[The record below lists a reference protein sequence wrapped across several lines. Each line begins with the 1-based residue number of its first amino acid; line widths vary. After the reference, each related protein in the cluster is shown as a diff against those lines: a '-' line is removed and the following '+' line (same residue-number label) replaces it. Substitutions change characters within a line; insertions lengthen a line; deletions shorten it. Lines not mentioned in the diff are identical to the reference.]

1 MSLEIKINEDIKK
14 AMIAKDSAK
23 LNALRAVKSAILL
36 AKTEKSGG
44 ENLTEETEIQLLQ
57 KLVKQ
62 RKDSYEIYM
71 QQQREDLA
79 TEEKIQMDAIS
90 TYLPAQMNDEEL
102 ENIIREIIQEVG
114 ASGPQDMGKVMG
126 VATKKLSGKAEG
138 KRISDTVKRLL
149 NS

>member
-36 AKTEKSGG
+36 AKTEKGGG

-79 TEEKIQMDAIS
+79 AEEKIQMDAIS